1 VSFFNDG
8 YHVEHHR
15 LPGEHWTRL
24 QDYVRPGV
32 RASSWPAVFRWIEYI
47 SIESL
52 ERIALR
58 SRLLQSFL
66 LQTHESAIRRLLPA
80 LSNVRTVK
88 VVGGGMFPRTAI
100 LLRRLI
106 PDAAITIVD
115 ANAAHIET
123 AASFL
128 ADDLDAE
135 VRLFDSAVS
144 EDADLVVIPLSF
156 IGDRGAIYRNP
167 PARQV
172 FVHDWIWSRHG
183 RGAIVSVL
191 LLKRINLMTRSD

>member
-1 VSFFNDG
+1 M
-8 YHVEHHR
+8 
-15 LPGEHWTRL
+15 
-24 QDYVRPGV
+24 
-32 RASSWPAVFRWIEYI
+32 FRWIEYL

-58 SRLLQSFL
+58 SRCSKGFFSGLMSARCGVFCLGLLS
-66 LQTHESAIRRLLPA
+66 
-80 LSNVRTVK
+80 VRSVK
-88 VVGGGMFPRTAI
+88 VIGGGMFPRTAI
-100 LLRRLI
+100 LLRKLI

-123 AASFL
+123 ATRFL
-128 ADDLDAE
+128 PADVDSE
-135 VRLFDSAVS
+135 VRLFDSAVP

-167 PARQV
+167 PARLV
-172 FVHDWIWSRHG
+172 LVHDWIWSRHG

-191 LLKRINLMTRSD
+191 LLKRINLISRYD